1 MLLCDIDRF
10 KQVNDTRGHAAGD
23 QVLRVVAARLGEV
36 ARPGDVPGRWGG
48 EEFLVVLPATG
59 PDEAAAM
66 GERTRRVIA
75 DAPVPLAD
83 GPLTVTTSVGV
94 ASGADR
100 RLGVPGPPGRHR
112 PVRRQGGRSRPGGG
126 RPRGRVANL
135 HTGRPRCGKI
145 PMTGSGPTRHR
156 ETGIRLADQQ
166 VIGKVGRVTGTI
178 GPERVGEV
186 MIPIRGGSEAFNAYA
201 ADTTDTISTGT
212 RVVVIEYFPPRTVVV
227 SPM

>member
-1 MLLCDIDRF
+1 MSVKAYLALLVGVF
-10 KQVNDTRGHAAGD
+10 
-23 QVLRVVAARLGEV
+23 VVALAVVGVGQRAIAGAVPAILVPV
-36 ARPGDVPGRWGG
+36 AVTLAAVAVGVPGRAAGRG
-48 EEFLVVLPATG
+48 CRRGDG
-59 PDEAAAM
+59 P
-66 GERTRRVIA
+66 RRA
-75 DAPVPLAD
+75 DQAGDRGQAGAAD
-83 GPLTVTTSVGV
+83 G
-94 ASGADR
+94 
-100 RLGVPGPPGRHR
+100 
-112 PVRRQGGRSRPGGG
+112 PGGG
-126 RPRGRVANL
+126 RPGGRVAKL

-145 PMTGSGPTRHR
+145 PMTGNGPARQR

-186 MIPIRGGSEAFNAYA
+186 MIAIRGGSEAFNAYA

>member
-1 MLLCDIDRF
+1 M
-10 KQVNDTRGHAAGD
+10 
-23 QVLRVVAARLGEV
+23 
-36 ARPGDVPGRWGG
+36 
-48 EEFLVVLPATG
+48 
-59 PDEAAAM
+59 
-66 GERTRRVIA
+66 
-75 DAPVPLAD
+75 PLAD

-94 ASGADR
+94 ATGADDGWECLVR
-100 RLGVPGPPGRHR
+100 RADTGLYAAKEGGRDRVVAGPPPAG
-112 PVRRQGGRSRPGGG
+112 
-126 RPRGRVANL
+126 GRVANL

-201 ADTTDTISTGT
+201 ANTKDTISTGT